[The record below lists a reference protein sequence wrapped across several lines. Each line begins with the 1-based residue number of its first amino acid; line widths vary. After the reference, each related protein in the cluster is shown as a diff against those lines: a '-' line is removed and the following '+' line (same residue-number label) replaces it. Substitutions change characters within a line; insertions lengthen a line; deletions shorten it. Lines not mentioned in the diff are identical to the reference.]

1 MYGSGLLTKP
11 NVFLTYHLAMAN
23 SALSSYLT
31 TSIIG
36 GVEIEMLCNKA
47 IPYESYTSLK

>member
-1 MYGSGLLTKP
+1 
-11 NVFLTYHLAMAN
+11 MAD
-23 SALSSYLT
+23 SALSYYLT

-47 IPYESYTSLK
+47 IPYDSYASLKWAWSDLSS